1 MIRIRLASIA
11 AEKAATCW
19 HGRWQVRDADIAKA
33 KDGFKL
39 ATRTTCTMT
48 VGLALGLAGAH
59 LIQTS
64 FSISAVQGLLQRGVD
79 ACVLSDAQLP
89 VIQRMRKHV
98 NWCVFLFDG
107 QPNSWGS
114 RRQGGCVEF
123 SANTMV
129 MMEAGLTATGG
140 LYLGAG
146 GTAIGMAAGVAT
158 GIAYDGIV
166 TMITG
171 KKDGGCFV
179 QQDATK
185 APLSA
190 CSSICVPASTNSRIV
205 L

>member
-1 MIRIRLASIA
+1 M
-11 AEKAATCW
+11 
-19 HGRWQVRDADIAKA
+19 
-33 KDGFKL
+33 
-39 ATRTTCTMT
+39 
-48 VGLALGLAGAH
+48 
-59 LIQTS
+59 
-64 FSISAVQGLLQRGVD
+64 
-79 ACVLSDAQLP
+79 
-89 VIQRMRKHV
+89 
-98 NWCVFLFDG
+98 
-107 QPNSWGS
+107 
-114 RRQGGCVEF
+114 EF